1 MENKKQK
8 VKRSTKLI
16 ADFEDGYAL
25 GWRFCVN
32 EVFKDALDIKKTAR
46 VIKGK
51 QLDVWTQGKNFSFKE
66 GDLIH
71 DVRSSQTWGEML
83 KSIQYSVQVKS
94 ASPASDGAQGT
105 NENPGSVN
113 FQLFEKSSDKSK
125 MVPIKTYEC
134 SQASFIRFL
143 QEGKLTLKEED
154 VLILKA

>member
-1 MENKKQK
+1 MFGHRE
-8 VKRSTKLI
+8 RTSASRREISYT
-16 ADFEDGYAL
+16 
-25 GWRFCVN
+25 
-32 EVFKDALDIKKTAR
+32 
-46 VIKGK
+46 
-51 QLDVWTQGKNFSFKE
+51 
-66 GDLIH
+66 
-71 DVRSSQTWGEML
+71 
-83 KSIQYSVQVKS
+83 IQYSVQVKS

-105 NENPGSVN
+105 NEIPGSVN